1 MPAYDT
7 LDEALMREMI
17 EPLVLSI
24 ALSRRVDQ
32 RQIPRLALRVGRL
45 ALAGEITLVER
56 NRDFLGK
63 SDANK
68 AAGSDCVAVP
78 DQQDGLFGRD
88 DLAFLGAAQ
97 IWQSGVLVHGVAPE
111 INANL
116 RHLLAPLSSHSY
128 PNVRPLCVKSMDP
141 FADGCRFALLA
152 QTKKQS
158 TQPQFREDAR

>member
-32 RQIPRLALRVGRL
+32 RQIPRLALGVGRL
-45 ALAGEITLVER
+45 ALAGEITLLER

-63 SDANK
+63 SNANK
-68 AAGSDCVAVP
+68 AAGSDRVAVP
-78 DQQDGLFGRD
+78 DQQDGLCGRD

-97 IWQSGVLVHGVAPE
+97 IWQNGVLVHGVAPE

-116 RHLLAPLSSHSY
+116 RH
-128 PNVRPLCVKSMDP
+128 V
-141 FADGCRFALLA
+141 ADTRAFEF
-152 QTKKQS
+152 S
-158 TQPQFREDAR
+158 